1 MTFGRTENG
10 EEKMHVF
17 KSIQWQEKKPIVV
30 VQVSIIEGKH
40 NGPRNLAKQHI
51 MSETSLQL
59 CYTIINDQN
68 KCNPLK
74 TWLYVSC

>member
-1 MTFGRTENG
+1 
-10 EEKMHVF
+10 MHVF

-68 KCNPLK
+68 LK
-74 TWLYVSC
+74 GPNIMCGYSHFGEKGRIFSSKIR

>member
-1 MTFGRTENG
+1 MFSNQFNGR
-10 EEKMHVF
+10 KL
-17 KSIQWQEKKPIVV
+17 V

-59 CYTIINDQN
+59 CYMIINDQN

>member
-1 MTFGRTENG
+1 
-10 EEKMHVF
+10 MHVF
-17 KSIQWQEKKPIVV
+17 KSIQWQQMKPIVV
-30 VQVSIIEGKH
+30 VQVSIIEGKY
-40 NGPRNLAKQHI
+40 NGPRNLAKKHI

-59 CYTIINDQN
+59 CYTFIKYQN